1 MYWIINE
8 NIAFRP
14 ESKSLLSLIK
24 PDLSVILTTPACR
37 CLTLMLEAS
46 PGVVTQQ
53 ALFRHVWEN
62 EGMHVPANT
71 LYQNISIIRRG
82 LRHVGET
89 SETLI
94 ATVPRK
100 GFQIAQ
106 NIPVRRKAKETSAT
120 TIVQSPQPELAQSV
134 SCAQN
139 EIVSPAKVHQPQ
151 REGKSWPQ
159 LMPLLIML
167 CVLLTGL
174 ITVQWFWQRSTTE
187 RFFSDYTLLEQVSG
201 CNFNIRD
208 DGLADMHLYQKFKSQ
223 ILASGIDCKKY
234 PWLYFPVLSSAPALA
249 VLVCQKNYQNHSVP
263 GCITLSF
270 RDSQNE
276 QNK

>member
-1 MYWIINE
+1 M
-8 NIAFRP
+8 
-14 ESKSLLSLIK
+14 
-24 PDLSVILTTPACR
+24 LTTPACR

-53 ALFRHVWEN
+53 ALFKHVWEN

-106 NIPVRRKAKETSAT
+106 NISVKRKAIDTNT
-120 TIVQSPQPELAQSV
+120 TAISSIVQPEQPQNASSV
-134 SCAQN
+134 QN
-139 EIVSPAKVHQPQ
+139 EMAYPEEIHDMPQ
-151 REGKSWPQ
+151 EGKPRVR
-159 LMPLLIML
+159 LLTLIVML
-167 CVLLTGL
+167 CAFLIGL
-174 ITVQWFWQRSTTE
+174 STVQWIWQHSTTE
-187 RFFSDYTLLEQVSG
+187 RFFTNYTLLEQVNG
-201 CNFNIRD
+201 CNFNIRY
-208 DGLADMHLYQKFKSQ
+208 DGLADMNLYQKFKSQ

-276 QNK
+276 SNK